1 MRGNCACI
9 GKRKQEMEGVKTQ
22 KGQARYSRYGMRE
35 GVAEKNIIEMEMRA
49 RQCYVELCR
58 KSKGRGQE
66 RICDKKEIRL
76 GTKVGERVRWS
87 FRVRIRE
94 WE

>member
-1 MRGNCACI
+1 
-9 GKRKQEMEGVKTQ
+9 
-22 KGQARYSRYGMRE
+22 MRE

-49 RQCYVELCR
+49 RQWYVELCR